1 MNHVNAQTTG
11 VVNYEHLGIQ
21 FTIPEGWVGQE
32 AEGGFIVGHQSKP
45 GFAFLS
51 PMEAKSLEEIRVQGQ
66 QGIIEAGGTHLQLQ
80 DQMEAISNSSL
91 GGVFKGTLQNTAVT
105 AYLLGILNPHGSGV
119 VIIAAST
126 PEQYSVTHRQLA
138 IDLANSMIFSKPQVP
153 PVAAQWKQKFSNA
166 RLTYMES
173 YSSGGGSGGYQ
184 IQKEIH
190 LCGQGFFKYSGSSSM
205 SVDTGG
211 AFGSSGGSSAGDGRW
226 EVVGNQQG
234 EAMLRLLFNSGEVY
248 EYTLAYQ
255 DNKTLLNGERYFVTY
270 ASDGPDYAPNCF

>member
-138 IDLANSMIFSKPQVP
+138 IDRS
-153 PVAAQWKQKFSNA
+153 
-166 RLTYMES
+166 
-173 YSSGGGSGGYQ
+173 
-184 IQKEIH
+184 
-190 LCGQGFFKYSGSSSM
+190 
-205 SVDTGG
+205 
-211 AFGSSGGSSAGDGRW
+211 
-226 EVVGNQQG
+226 
-234 EAMLRLLFNSGEVY
+234 
-248 EYTLAYQ
+248 
-255 DNKTLLNGERYFVTY
+255 
-270 ASDGPDYAPNCF
+270 